1 MRLRAISLVAFIFCA
16 LTSLGQTSSTDSKE
30 LHFNGGIVGGATLA
44 QVHGDGIGGFNKL
57 GLHLGVT
64 VQIHNN
70 ESKGLHLGVIYNSKG
85 SRKPQNP
92 DAGDSNTWAYR
103 FRYIDIPVL
112 YSTPIDIFQI
122 DIGLQPS
129 VLISAE
135 ENMFNISFDP
145 TSIPVKDFD
154 LSAVLGASV
163 EMNEHL
169 RFYSR
174 LTQSIIGITPLPD
187 QDLPPGIW
195 WDNRMRN
202 MTLEFGLIALLF
214 PGE

>member
-1 MRLRAISLVAFIFCA
+1 MPFRAISLAAFIFCA

-30 LHFNGGIVGGATLA
+30 LYFNGGFVGGATLA

-57 GLHLGVT
+57 GVHLGLT

-70 ESKGLHLGVIYNSKG
+70 ASKGLHLGVIYNSKG

-92 DAGDSNTWAYR
+92 DAGDFNTWAYR

-145 TSIPVKDFD
+145 TPIPVKDFD

-163 EMNEHL
+163 EMNDHL

-214 PGE
+214 PDE